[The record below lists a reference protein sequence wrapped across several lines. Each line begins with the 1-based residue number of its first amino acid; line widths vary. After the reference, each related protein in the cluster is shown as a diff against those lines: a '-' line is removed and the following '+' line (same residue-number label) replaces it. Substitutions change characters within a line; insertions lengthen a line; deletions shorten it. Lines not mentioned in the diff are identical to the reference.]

1 MFLHRQL
8 ATEGLNPNG
17 LTHRGIA
24 NLGTFEV
31 EVIIVPIPHPTGG
44 GGGYNR
50 PLPRQF
56 RVTVRVR
63 FNGKVYEDSQI
74 VDEHR
79 ARVIAKFRGIK
90 MFSRTSPMVSVN
102 GIQIMEEKEI
112 QVRVTKK

>member
-8 ATEGLNPNG
+8 ATSGLHPNG

-31 EVIIVPIPHPTGG
+31 EVIIVPIPQPTGG

-63 FNGKVYEDSQI
+63 FNGKIYEDSQI

-79 ARVIAKFRGIK
+79 ARVIAKFRGITN
-90 MFSRTSPMVSVN
+90 FSTSSPMVSVN
-102 GIQIMEEKEI
+102 GVQITEEKEI
-112 QVRVTKK
+112 QIRVVKK